1 MPKLVLAY
9 CRGPTV
15 SRSTI
20 VFGEFRIVAYRI
32 QGTTM
37 DRSRERKA
45 KHEDGNG
52 RVLAGE
58 GKWFT
63 VGINQ

>member
-1 MPKLVLAY
+1 
-9 CRGPTV
+9 V

-20 VFGEFRIVAYRI
+20 VFGEFRIVAYKI